1 MLGSRATFDTK
12 SDEVNGLA
20 EQVEFLPASNQKK
33 LEKDGPKR
41 MLLIVGAVIT
51 VILLVVLIPVLVWH
65 FHFRPDTRIQ
75 MLYSGSINITNRSFA
90 EDLENPDSEEFIALE
105 HIVQKMLQDIFLN
118 MPNVGQFYVNCTVT
132 AFSEGT
138 PLYAYYWAE
147 FKVPPEHRDALD
159 IALSHKASLARRW
172 KHLQKENVPQIV
184 EFTAATADRRLVKPP
199 RDHHC
204 SFSLHAAPGKN
215 GTFTSPGFPN
225 SPYPPNSRCQWA
237 IRADPDYI
245 LELTFITFNLEN
257 ECSNDFVSV
266 YDSLSPI
273 KNREITELCGTYS
286 PTTERRLISSRN
298 VLLVILI
305 TDDEANFPGFKAE
318 FRQIRPKKCGGV
330 LEESGKFFSPY
341 YPALYPARSDC
352 TWTLKVPTSMRVKL
366 EFKAFLLQDATKEG
380 MCLDYVEV
388 NGRRK
393 CGEKR
398 TFVELSNSKE
408 MTVRFHSDDSDTDSG
423 FEAEFTPYDA
433 GNPCPDQF
441 ACTSGRCIDET
452 LRCDGWNDCGDN
464 FDEMHCKCKEDQFK
478 CANGLCKSIFWQCD
492 GMNDCEDNS
501 DEKMCDCDADEMKC
515 NNGRCYSKAMK
526 CDGNDDCED
535 GTDEAECDEVL
546 KVICT
551 DYTYKCKNGK
561 CISKKNPEC
570 DGEKDC
576 ADGSDEVNCDCGIRP
591 FKHSRIVGGVDAQV
605 GEWPWQVSLHIKQ
618 FGHVCGAS
626 VISNNWL
633 VSAAHCFQ
641 DESKIKYSNPG
652 IWKVFLGLHTQF
664 KVGTMVKERKVK
676 RIITHESYNQ
686 YTFNNDI
693 ALLELDSSVPFSSV
707 IRPICLPDQT
717 HRFPVGKATWVSG
730 WGARAEN
737 DVASSVLQKAELR
750 ILNSTT
756 CNRLLSSTVTSKMIC
771 AGYLSGGIDACQGD
785 SGGPM
790 SFVGSKGKVF
800 LAGIVS
806 WGDGC
811 ARRNKPGVYTR
822 TTKFRKWIKDK
833 SSV

>member
-1 MLGSRATFDTK
+1 YNGRH
-12 SDEVNGLA
+12 EVNGLA

-90 EDLENPDSEEFIALE
+90 EDLENPDSEEFISSNSALSLCRSLSLSCA
-105 HIVQKMLQDIFLN
+105 HFFSLSLTLYLFRVLYISYFLSL
-118 MPNVGQFYVNCTVT
+118 VL
-132 AFSEGT
+132 
-138 PLYAYYWAE
+138 PLYRSC
-147 FKVPPEHRDALD
+147 V
-159 IALSHKASLARRW
+159 LSLSLSLSLTLTRS
-172 KHLQKENVPQIV
+172 V
-184 EFTAATADRRLVKPP
+184 TD
-199 RDHHC
+199 HC

-273 KNREITELCGTYS
+273 KNREITESVCCRLCGTYS

-737 DVASSVLQKAELR
+737 GESSSVLQKAELR